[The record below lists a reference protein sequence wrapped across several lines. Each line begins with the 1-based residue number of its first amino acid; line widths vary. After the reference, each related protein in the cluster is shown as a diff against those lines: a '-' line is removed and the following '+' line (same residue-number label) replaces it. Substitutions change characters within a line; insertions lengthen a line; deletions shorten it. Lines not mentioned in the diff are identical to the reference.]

1 MWGKISIFINTKV
14 KIHSYYFW
22 IRTHLI
28 ISESHMS
35 MMIRLLK
42 SIHTYTNM
50 DSGFWVLGFDSSGDT
65 IWVLLRYTMSQTPLV
80 TLSPILYEKLWEGK
94 LRFGIQ
100 KSHSKI
106 QWVAGKSYS
115 IYFIV
120 YMFLYIMHKD
130 DTS

>member
-1 MWGKISIFINTKV
+1 MCKQGIII
-14 KIHSYYFW
+14 Y
-22 IRTHLI
+22 LI
-28 ISESHMS
+28 IYFVGEDFYFYSYQSE
-35 MMIRLLK
+35 
-42 SIHTYTNM
+42 SIHTHTNM

-106 QWVAGKSYS
+106 QWVAGESYS